1 MTGGRSLL
9 LLPLCVAVVSGA
21 RRTLRTGTQY
31 VPDDVYRINRDIA
44 EYNAHRDSWELKCKQ
59 RDEDMAPVLEK
70 ARSLLNAAD
79 VKVARLNT
87 AATRAGAKAAELSTK
102 AGNINQRRDL
112 HMVNCNHSLAHSAQQ
127 DRLLRSSSYRA
138 NYVLDIVKY
147 DPGLAKRVKCIQKS
161 IAKQADLAK
170 GGETRSDLCATR
182 LASLNV
188 ETKDNEAAKVTNA
201 ETIRQVAAD
210 RVIADKIQAQ
220 ASANLH
226 EFEEVQEKRTAQC
239 TEAIARIKSTIGSL
253 KERRAKLLE
262 AAGESPLV
270 TDCEVTPWR
279 PGSTCSAECEGGN
292 MTLVRQVVVQAGDA
306 GAKCPALEA
315 TVDCNKA
322 PCAVD
327 CEVSGWSGWS
337 SCSMSCGGGQRV
349 RSREILKNG
358 TSTGAPCKP
367 LLDMQSCN
375 MMPCP
380 DPPAPTLVQC

>member
-1 MTGGRSLL
+1 MAGGRSFI
-9 LLPLCVAVVSGA
+9 LLPLFVAVVSRA
-21 RRTLRTGTQY
+21 RRMLRTSALS
-31 VPDDVYRINRDIA
+31 VPDDVHRINRDIDN
-44 EYNAHRDSWELKCKQ
+44 YNAYWDSWELQCKQ

-70 ARSLLNAAD
+70 ARAQLNAAD

-138 NYVLDIVKY
+138 NYVLDIVKN
-147 DPGLAKRVKCIQKS
+147 DPELAKKVKDLQKS
-161 IAKQADLAK
+161 IGYQADLAE
-170 GGETRSDLCATR
+170 GGEARSDLCVTR
-182 LASLNV
+182 LASLDLEKNK
-188 ETKDNEAAKVTNA
+188 TEAAKVATN
-201 ETIRQVAAD
+201 ETIKKVAAD
-210 RVIADKIQAQ
+210 RVVADAVQAQ

-226 EFEEVQEKRTAQC
+226 DLEGVQANRTAEC
-239 TEAIARIKSTIGSL
+239 GAAIAQIKSTVASL

-262 AAGESPLV
+262 AAGESSLV

-279 PGSTCSAECEGGN
+279 AGTTCSADCEGGN
-292 MTLVRQVVVQAGDA
+292 MTLVRQVVVQAGPT
-306 GAKCPALEA
+306 GASCPALEA
-315 TVDCNKA
+315 TVECNKA

-327 CEVSGWSGWS
+327 CVVGNWTGWS
-337 SCSMSCGGGQRV
+337 SCSVSCGGGQRV
-349 RSREILKNG
+349 RSRKVLRNG

-375 MMPCP
+375 MRPCP
-380 DPPAPTLVQC
+380 E